1 MGWMRTYVAP
11 AIIKSTGLM
20 LVRQDK
26 AAINPVVERITTANL
41 AVKPLTKLQ
50 ITTGVRRRSVNRGT
64 RMICTARLIG
74 DDGNM

>member
-1 MGWMRTYVAP
+1 METYVAP
-11 AIIKSTGLM
+11 AIIKSTGLI

-26 AAINPVVERITTANL
+26 AAMNPVVERITMTNL

-50 ITTGVRRRSVNRGT
+50 IITGVRRRSVNRGA

-74 DDGNM
+74 DGGNM